1 MKSPSILIASI
12 LLVSLFSTFSL
23 ADRGAFWLREE
34 AVLSQNSQKAIILH
48 NRKEEVL
55 ILGTEL
61 KANKDTGVL
70 EFIPLPSE
78 PQVSLAQ
85 GNPFEVV
92 NELLARKKIVF
103 MGSRE
108 ITRGKGEGIEEEA
121 VEIIL
126 SQKIGLHDVT
136 VIKINDIEG
145 LNKWVLDFLAQKGF
159 QKTNTQTLKNFSAI
173 AEDYIK
179 RGIQYFVFDYVEV
192 GSEVRFVEPLI
203 YRFKTDKLYYPLKT
217 SNTIGGR
224 GRVELVL
231 ILPGTLG
238 INQDERAKIENLF
251 PKVRGLRGEDAEE
264 DIFEPFFERQ
274 GLLWSTSSKV
284 YLEELKL
291 IYEKVEELFPKGSKI
306 YLQMLRYTGP
316 YDFKNDLNIDISQ
329 IASYAR
335 KEGLSLETL
344 RKNLT
349 RLTPV
354 EIEDILTDFYTPEE
368 IDDYFQAHS
377 IQRPAP
383 IVQFVASWG
392 KPGSGEGE
400 LYDPGDIAI
409 DSAGY
414 VYVADHGN
422 FRVQKFTLDGK
433 FITKWGKR
441 GFGNGEFSWL
451 TSIAVDS
458 KGYVYVADHDNH
470 RIQKFTSNGKFVTK
484 WGREGSG
491 SGEFEYPFDIVVDS
505 AGYVYVADNHRVQ
518 KFTSDG
524 KFVAKWG
531 RWGFGKGEFY
541 APTGIAVDSKGYV
554 YIVDEGIGGNGSIQK
569 FTSDG
574 RFVAEWPI
582 RSKGVAAIAIAVV
595 AIAVDQKGFVYVAG
609 GNRIRKFSPTGR
621 LVGIWGRFGTGQG
634 EFNHPSGI
642 AVDREG
648 YIYVVD
654 RFNNRIQK
662 FKPLE

>member
-1 MKSPSILIASI
+1 MKTPFILIAFI
-12 LLVSLFSTFSL
+12 FLASLFSPPSF
-23 ADRGAFWLREE
+23 ADRGAFWLRED

-61 KANKDTGVL
+61 RANKDTGVL

-92 NELLARKKIVF
+92 NELLARKGIEF
-103 MGSRE
+103 MERRA
-108 ITRGKGEGIEEEA
+108 IARGKGEGVEEEA

-126 SQKIGLHDVT
+126 SQKIGLHNVT

-145 LNKWVLDFLAQKGF
+145 FNKWVLDFLAQKGF
-159 QKTNTQTLKNFSAI
+159 QKTNTQALRNLSAI
-173 AEDYIK
+173 AEDYLK
-179 RGIQYFVFDYVEV
+179 REIQYFVFDYVEV

-224 GRVELVL
+224 GRIELVL

-251 PKVRGLRGEDAEE
+251 PKVHGLLGRDAEE
-264 DIFEPFFERQ
+264 EIFRPFFERQ

-284 YLEELKL
+284 YLKELKP
-291 IYEKVEELFPKGSKI
+291 IYEKVEEIFPPGSKI

-316 YDFKNDLNIDISQ
+316 YDFKDDLNIDISK
-329 IASYAR
+329 IAPYAR
-335 KEGLSLETL
+335 KRLLSLETL
-344 RKNLT
+344 RKNLKK
-349 RLTPV
+349 LTPV
-354 EIEDILTDFYTPEE
+354 EIEDILSDFYTSEE
-368 IDDYFQAHS
+368 IDDYFQAHGIRRS
-377 IQRPAP
+377 SP

-392 KPGSGEGE
+392 KRGSGEGE
-400 LYDPGDIAI
+400 FYYPRGIAI
-409 DSAGY
+409 
-414 VYVADHGN
+414 
-422 FRVQKFTLDGK
+422 
-433 FITKWGKR
+433 
-441 GFGNGEFSWL
+441 
-451 TSIAVDS
+451 DS
-458 KGYVYVADHDNH
+458 KGYVYVIDRNNN
-470 RIQKFTSNGKFVTK
+470 RI
-484 WGREGSG
+484 
-491 SGEFEYPFDIVVDS
+491 
-505 AGYVYVADNHRVQ
+505 Q

-531 RWGFGKGEFY
+531 KEGRENGEFENPIGIAVDSKGFVYVIDEGNNSVQKFTPDGKFVAKWGRQGLGKGEFY

-554 YIVDEGIGGNGSIQK
+554 YVVDWGFYGNASVQKFTSDGKFVAEWGRQGFGKGDLYTPMGIAVDSKGYVYVVDLGIDGNASVQK

-574 RFVAEWPI
+574 RFVAKWPI
-582 RSKGVAAIAIAVV
+582 RSEGV

-621 LVGIWGRFGTGQG
+621 LVGIWGRSGTGEG
-634 EFNHPSGI
+634 EFDGPSGI
-642 AVDREG
+642 AVDRKG

-654 RFNNRIQK
+654 GSNHRIQK
-662 FKPLE
+662 FKRAEKE